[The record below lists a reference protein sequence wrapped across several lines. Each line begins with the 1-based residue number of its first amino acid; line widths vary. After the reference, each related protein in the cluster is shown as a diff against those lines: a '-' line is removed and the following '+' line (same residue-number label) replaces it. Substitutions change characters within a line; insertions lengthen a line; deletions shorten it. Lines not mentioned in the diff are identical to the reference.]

1 MSYSPGGDSIR
12 PMQDRSLSHRAA
24 LEQRTAQLEVQ
35 LRRFFALLNRVSLQ
49 RWQWLVMLL
58 LVIWLS
64 HSVARLFWL
73 IIPSP
78 VIPPATLSL
87 VAADVQASS
96 GAAESVNINQ
106 ITALTPF
113 GDVAQEAPPPADVQP
128 VAQGIENDAVD
139 TQLNLVLRG
148 VLGSNEESAGRAI
161 IASGDRADVYAVGDT
176 LPVGNNVTLAK
187 VLDGRVI
194 INNNGSFES
203 LWLFKED
210 PNAPKLTTSFATEQ
224 INNAPL
230 SQSGYANPPYQQQ
243 PPLYVDKS
251 PAVDSPRFGADP
263 SAAAASKT
271 LADVVAMSIYRE
283 GGKVVGYKIRPGR
296 NAEMFTSLGLQTDD
310 IVTSVNGVPLSSPGK
325 IMEIYKSM
333 GSATSANLEIRRGG
347 STVNLDV
354 MLK

>member
-1 MSYSPGGDSIR
+1 
-12 PMQDRSLSHRAA
+12 MQDRLLNHKAA
-24 LEQRTAQLEVQ
+24 FEQRTVQLEYQ
-35 LRRFFALLNRVSLQ
+35 LRRFSALLNRVSVQ

-78 VIPPATLSL
+78 TIPPATLTL
-87 VAADVQASS
+87 VAPSTQGGATGAS
-96 GAAESVNINQ
+96 GQVDIAQ
-106 ITALTPF
+106 IKNLSPF
-113 GDVAQEAPPPADVQP
+113 GDTAVAEVAPPAEVQP
-128 VAQGIENDAVD
+128 VTQGIETDAAD
-139 TQLNLVLRG
+139 TQLNLILRG
-148 VLGSNEESAGRAI
+148 VLGSNQEKSGRAI
-161 IASGDRADVYAVGDT
+161 IASGDRADVYAIGDT

-210 PNAPKLTTSFATEQ
+210 PNAPKLATSFSGAQSNTGWT
-224 INNAPL
+224 PP
-230 SQSGYANPPYQQQ
+230 SGYTDVPPQQQ
-243 PPLYVDKS
+243 PPVYVDKS
-251 PAVDSPRFGADP
+251 PVADSPRFGADP
-263 SAAAASKT
+263 TVAAAVKT

-283 GGKVVGYKIRPGR
+283 GGQVVGYKIRPGR
-296 NAEMFTSLGLQTDD
+296 NAEVFNSLGLQTDD
-310 IVTSVNGVPLSSPGK
+310 IVTAVNGVSLSSPGK

-333 GSATSANLEIRRGG
+333 GSATSANLEIRRSG

>member
-1 MSYSPGGDSIR
+1 
-12 PMQDRSLSHRAA
+12 MQNRSLNHRAA
-24 LEQRTAQLEVQ
+24 FEQRTAQLEVQ

-73 IIPSP
+73 VIPSP
-78 VIPPATLSL
+78 TIPPATLSL
-87 VAADVQASS
+87 TAADVQS
-96 GAAESVNINQ
+96 GTSAAAESVNMSQ
-106 ITALTPF
+106 ITTLAPF
-113 GDVAQEAPPPADVQP
+113 GDVAQEAPPPVDVQP
-128 VAQGIENDAVD
+128 VTQGIETDAAD
-139 TQLNLVLRG
+139 TQLNLILRG
-148 VLGSNEESAGRAI
+148 VLGSNEEKAGRAI
-161 IASGDRADVYAVGDT
+161 IATGERADVYAVGDT
-176 LPVGNNVTLAK
+176 LPVGTNVTLAK

-194 INNNGSFES
+194 INNNGAFES

-210 PNAPKLTTSFATEQ
+210 PNAPKLTTSF
-224 INNAPL
+224 NAPPAAANDWATPG
-230 SQSGYANPPYQQQ
+230 GYANPPYQQ
-243 PPLYVDKS
+243 PPPVYVDKS
-251 PAVDSPRFGADP
+251 PMVDSPRFGADP

-283 GGKVVGYKIRPGR
+283 GGQVVGYKIRPGR
-296 NAEMFTSLGLQTDD
+296 NAEMFNSLGLQTDD
-310 IVTSVNGVPLSSPGK
+310 IVTAVNGVPLSSPGK

>member
-1 MSYSPGGDSIR
+1 
-12 PMQDRSLSHRAA
+12 MQDRSLNHRAA
-24 LEQRTAQLEVQ
+24 FEQRTAQLEVQ

-64 HSVARLFWL
+64 HSLARLFWL
-73 IIPSP
+73 IIPNP
-78 VIPPATLSL
+78 IIPPATLSL
-87 VAADVQASS
+87 VAADAQSRT
-96 GAAESVNINQ
+96 GAAPEAVNITQ
-106 ITALTPF
+106 ITALAPF
-113 GDVAQEAPPPADVQP
+113 GDTAQEAAPPVDVQP
-128 VAQGIENDAVD
+128 TTQGIETDAAD
-139 TQLNLVLRG
+139 TQLNLILRG
-148 VLGSNEESAGRAI
+148 VLGSNDEKAGRAI
-161 IASGDRADVYAVGDT
+161 IASGERADVYAVGDT
-176 LPVGNNVTLAK
+176 LPVGTNVTLAK

-210 PNAPKLTTSFATEQ
+210 PNAPKLTTSFA
-224 INNAPL
+224 APQT
-230 SQSGYANPPYQQQ
+230 SGDPTQGGYANPPYQQQ

-251 PAVDSPRFGADP
+251 PMADSPRFGADP

-283 GGKVVGYKIRPGR
+283 GGQVVGYKIRPGR
-296 NAEMFTSLGLQTDD
+296 NAEMFNSLGLQTDD
-310 IVTSVNGVPLSSPGK
+310 IVTAVNGVPLSSPGK

>member
-1 MSYSPGGDSIR
+1 MQAR
-12 PMQDRSLSHRAA
+12 PINHRAA
-24 LEQRTAQLEVQ
+24 FEQRTAQLEVH
-35 LRRFFALLNRVSLQ
+35 LGRLLALLNRVSLQ

-64 HSVARLFWL
+64 HSLARLFWL
-73 IIPSP
+73 VIPNP
-78 VIPPATLSL
+78 IIPPAALSL
-87 VAADVQASS
+87 VAADAPGGS
-96 GAAESVNINQ
+96 GATESVNISQ
-106 ITALTPF
+106 ITALAPF
-113 GDVAQEAPPPADVQP
+113 GDIATETAPAVDAAPIT
-128 VAQGIENDAVD
+128 QGIEADAAD
-139 TQLNLVLRG
+139 TQLNLILRG
-148 VLGSNEESAGRAI
+148 VLGSNEEKAGRAI
-161 IASGDRADVYAVGDT
+161 IASGERADVYAVGDT

-210 PNAPKLTTSFATEQ
+210 PNAPKLTTSFGAPQASDQWAT
-224 INNAPL
+224 PG
-230 SQSGYANPPYQQQ
+230 GYADPPFQQQ

-283 GGKVVGYKIRPGR
+283 GGQVVGYKIRPGR

-310 IVTSVNGVPLSSPGK
+310 IVTAVNGVPLSSPGK

-333 GSATSANLEIRRGG
+333 GSATSANLDIRRGG

>member
-1 MSYSPGGDSIR
+1 
-12 PMQDRSLSHRAA
+12 MQDRSLNHRAA

-35 LRRFFALLNRVSLQ
+35 LSRFFALLNRVSLQ

-64 HSVARLFWL
+64 HSLARLFWL
-73 IIPSP
+73 VIPNP
-78 VIPPATLSL
+78 TIPPATLTL
-87 VAADVQASS
+87 VAAGSS
-96 GAAESVNINQ
+96 GGASATAGSVNITQ
-106 ITALTPF
+106 ITALAPF
-113 GDVAQEAPPPADVQP
+113 GDTAQEVAPVVDAQPAT
-128 VAQGIENDAVD
+128 QGIETDAAD
-139 TQLNLVLRG
+139 TQLNLILRG
-148 VLGSNEESAGRAI
+148 VLGSNYEKSGRAI

-176 LPVGNNVTLAK
+176 LPAGNNVTLAK
-187 VLDGRVI
+187 VLDRRVI

-203 LWLFKED
+203 LWMFKDD
-210 PNAPKLTTSFATEQ
+210 PNAPQLTTSFATREAT
-224 INNAPL
+224 NERATPG
-230 SQSGYANPPYQQQ
+230 GYADPPYQQQ

-251 PAVDSPRFGADP
+251 PVADSPRFGADP

-283 GGKVVGYKIRPGR
+283 GGQVVGYKIRPGR

-310 IVTSVNGVPLSSPGK
+310 IVTAVNGVPLSSPGK

-333 GSATSANLEIRRGG
+333 GSATSANLDIRRGG
-347 STVNLDV
+347 TTVNLDV

>member
-1 MSYSPGGDSIR
+1 
-12 PMQDRSLSHRAA
+12 MQDRSLNHRAA
-24 LEQRTAQLEVQ
+24 FEQRTAQLEIQ
-35 LRRFFALLNRVSLQ
+35 LRRFTALLNRVSLQ

-64 HSVARLFWL
+64 HSLARLFWL
-73 IIPSP
+73 IIPAP
-78 VIPPATLSL
+78 TIPPATLTL
-87 VAADVQASS
+87 VSASAQS
-96 GAAESVNINQ
+96 GAAGASDAVDIAQ
-106 ITALTPF
+106 IKNLSPF
-113 GDVAQEAPPPADVQP
+113 GDAAVTEAPPPVDAQP
-128 VAQGIENDAVD
+128 VTQGIETDAAD
-139 TQLNLVLRG
+139 TQLNLILRG
-148 VLGSNEESAGRAI
+148 VLGSNQEKSGRAI

-176 LPVGNNVTLAK
+176 LPVGNNVKLAK

-210 PNAPKLTTSFATEQ
+210 PSAPKLATSLSGAQANTEWTPP
-224 INNAPL
+224 A
-230 SQSGYANPPYQQQ
+230 GYSEPPQQQ
-243 PPLYVDKS
+243 PPVYVDKS
-251 PAVDSPRFGADP
+251 PAADSPRFGADP

-283 GGKVVGYKIRPGR
+283 GGQVVGYKIRPGR
-296 NAEMFTSLGLQTDD
+296 NAEMFNSLGLQTDD
-310 IVTSVNGVPLSSPGK
+310 IVTAVNGVPLSSPGK

-333 GSATSANLEIRRGG
+333 GSATSANLEIRRSG

>member
-1 MSYSPGGDSIR
+1 
-12 PMQDRSLSHRAA
+12 MQDRSLNHRAA
-24 LEQRTAQLEVQ
+24 FEQRTAQLEVQ

-73 IIPSP
+73 IIPNP
-78 VIPPATLSL
+78 TIPPATLSL
-87 VAADVQASS
+87 VAADVQS
-96 GAAESVNINQ
+96 GAGAAAESVNITQ
-106 ITALTPF
+106 ITALAPF
-113 GDVAQEAPPPADVQP
+113 GDTAQEVAPPVDAQPAT
-128 VAQGIENDAVD
+128 QGIETDAAD
-139 TQLNLVLRG
+139 TQLNLILRG
-148 VLGSNEESAGRAI
+148 VLGSNDEKYGRAI

-210 PNAPKLTTSFATEQ
+210 PNAPKLTTSFTAPQANNDWAT
-224 INNAPL
+224 PG
-230 SQSGYANPPYQQQ
+230 GYANPPYQQQ

-251 PAVDSPRFGADP
+251 PTVDSPRFGADP

-283 GGKVVGYKIRPGR
+283 GGQVVGYKIRPGR
-296 NAEMFTSLGLQTDD
+296 NAEMFNSLGLQTDD
-310 IVTSVNGVPLSSPGK
+310 IVTAVNGVPLSSPGK

>member
-1 MSYSPGGDSIR
+1 
-12 PMQDRSLSHRAA
+12 MQDRLLSQKAA
-24 LEQRTAQLEVQ
+24 LEQRTAQLELQ
-35 LRRFFALLNRVSLQ
+35 LHRFFALLNRVSLQ

-64 HSVARLFWL
+64 HSLARLFWL
-73 IIPSP
+73 VIPDP
-78 VIPPATLSL
+78 VITPAALTLVS
-87 VAADVQASS
+87 ADVQSS
-96 GAAESVNINQ
+96 SAAPDTVNISQ

-113 GDVAQEAPPPADVQP
+113 GDTAQEAAPVVDAQP
-128 VAQGIENDAVD
+128 ITQGIETDAAD
-139 TQLNLVLRG
+139 TQLNLILRG
-148 VLGSNEESAGRAI
+148 VLGSNYEQSGRAI
-161 IASGDRADVYAVGDT
+161 IASGERADVYAVGDT

-210 PNAPKLTTSFATEQ
+210 PNSPKLTTSFGSPQTSNESS
-224 INNAPL
+224 NPG
-230 SQSGYANPPYQQQ
+230 GYANPPYQQQ
-243 PPLYVDKS
+243 PPLSVDKS
-251 PAVDSPRFGADP
+251 PIVDSPRFGADP
-263 SAAAASKT
+263 AAASKT

-296 NAEMFTSLGLQTDD
+296 NAEMFNSLGLQTDD

-325 IMEIYKSM
+325 VMEIYKSM